1 MDHVGRLAVSCSE
14 SQEGTATEIWILILL
29 RQMSYFPEQREN
41 FTSDLLAFSLINE
54 NTVEKILETRITEVG
69 GLSRRGEG
77 VSFSYT

>member
-1 MDHVGRLAVSCSE
+1 
-14 SQEGTATEIWILILL
+14 
-29 RQMSYFPEQREN
+29 MSYFPEQREN

-69 GLSRRGEG
+69 GLSRRDEG